1 MSQALITIVLTI
13 IITTVPDLG
22 IDIPP
27 SCHKIPP
34 WQKDIQQ
41 KKQRTSPLFFV
52 YGKFTYFKY
61 PSPPHLGQFS
71 R

>member
-1 MSQALITIVLTI
+1 MNQALITIVLTTI
-13 IITTVPDLG
+13 IITVPDHG

-27 SCHKIPP
+27 SCHKIPS

-41 KKQRTSPLFFV
+41 KNSGLLRCFFV